1 MRFVC
6 AKHKTEELWCYPY
19 FKSYP
24 IRLLVGFS
32 NISSQVRRAGFLAR
46 GCGPTRI
53 RTKRAPE
60 ARVSSGLRGHAPPG
74 NLKNGLPKAAYVH
87 VVHRPGGP
95 YWRSGV
101 LKTGGTFSSNTD
113 RPRPLN
119 NIFIY
124 FFLENEGNA
133 W

>member
-32 NISSQVRRAGFLAR
+32 NISSQVRRAGFLAG

-74 NLKNGLPKAAYVH
+74 NLKNGLPKTALYTCCSPAGRSVLEETVLEVWSTQNRGH
-87 VVHRPGGP
+87 IFFQHGP
-95 YWRSGV
+95 
-101 LKTGGTFSSNTD
+101 TEA
-113 RPRPLN
+113 
-119 NIFIY
+119 I
-124 FFLENEGNA
+124 E
-133 W
+133 